1 MSSNFW
7 HQLLMLLQAQPNSC
21 FHLGGGQ
28 KKIIQKIYLTH
39 CLNMAAFHM
48 EALRK
53 QRILDKKISKQELLV
68 EKNVKEHFKIAE
80 SEGKIT
86 RHRICKTETESGS
99 YGNSKSY
106 RISESSGRSKMAPSS
121 STLST
126 KSSGRSAS
134 LSEIPEK
141 LKFKDQKSR
150 LSKRTTLLRIYQNIP
165 PGMSPAWY
173 HHLNKQ
179 AKVLR
184 DHGLV
189 MGHLS
194 QFVN

>member
-150 LSKRTTLLRIYQNIP
+150 LGVSVNTMIYLRERVCKIQKIDSETP
-165 PGMSPAWY
+165 
-173 HHLNKQ
+173 
-179 AKVLR
+179 
-184 DHGLV
+184 D
-189 MGHLS
+189 
-194 QFVN
+194 